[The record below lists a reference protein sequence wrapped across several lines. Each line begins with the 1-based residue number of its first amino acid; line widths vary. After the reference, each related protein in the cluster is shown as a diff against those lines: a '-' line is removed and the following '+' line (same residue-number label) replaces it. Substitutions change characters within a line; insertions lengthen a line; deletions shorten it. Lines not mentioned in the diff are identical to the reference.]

1 MSNEDIRQFYNNDP
15 DFKRYVDECRK
26 MDRRSVEEE
35 LKLKIIRNVDEVYRE
50 KSKGASVPDYTRQE
64 A

>member
-26 MDRRSVEEE
+26 MDGRTVEEE
-35 LKLKIIRNVDEVYRE
+35 LKFKIIKIVAEFYHE
-50 KSKGASVPDYTRQE
+50 KSKGAGTPDYPQQE